1 MSALQ
6 RIIYKHMQDKGIII
20 TDGSEKDK
28 KVATITAGAP
38 LSFTVYIV
46 LYIWAFTMTAFL
58 WNVENKMC
66 EN

>member
-28 KVATITAGAP
+28 KVATIIAGAP

-46 LYIWAFTMTAFL
+46 LYI
-58 WNVENKMC
+58 
-66 EN
+66 